1 MLSLGE
7 GQLEFLGD
15 FLGEPAATNTDTSLL
30 DDFGAI
36 GQHQIADIIAYI
48 QTQNAFFRCIIII
61 GFNSW

>member
-7 GQLEFLGD
+7 SQLEFLGD
-15 FLGEPAATNTDTSLL
+15 FLGESAATNTDTSLL

-61 GFNSW
+61 RFNSW